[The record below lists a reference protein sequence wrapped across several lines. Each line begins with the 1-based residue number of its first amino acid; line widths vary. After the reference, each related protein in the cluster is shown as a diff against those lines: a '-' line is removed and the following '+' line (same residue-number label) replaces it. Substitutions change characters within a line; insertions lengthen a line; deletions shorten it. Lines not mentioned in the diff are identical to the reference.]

1 MKRENKK
8 KKRISLSPKSRDYTY
23 RLQPITKK
31 CEPPQEFRV
40 GGADGLANKYLFYF
54 IFFYISNVNSLIKR
68 RGTQPRYT
76 KSI

>member
-31 CEPPQEFRV
+31 CESPQEFRV
-40 GGADGLANKYLFYF
+40 GGADGPANKYL
-54 IFFYISNVNSLIKR
+54 YIYIYINSLIKR
-68 RGTQPRYT
+68 MKYT
-76 KSI
+76 IEPLIEMNRK